1 MTNVE
6 RRMLR
11 LMLAGTLAL
20 ALLLLG
26 FEAVTPDVGHAAART
41 TTMSL
46 YRDAAASHQQTGK
59 SPPSDDQRVPVQVWT
74 IMAAGA
80 AAAVGLLLFF
90 VRIALGRVAP
100 PPPQEDAPHH

>member
-11 LMLAGTLAL
+11 LLLAGTLAL
-20 ALLLLG
+20 ALVLLG
-26 FEAVTPDVGHAAART
+26 LEAVTPDVGHAAART

-46 YRDAAASHQQTGK
+46 SQDGPWNQQQTGDT
-59 SPPSDDQRVPVQVWT
+59 PPADDQRLPVQLWT
-74 IMAAGA
+74 VMAAVGA
-80 AAAVGLLLFF
+80 AGIGLLLFF

-100 PPPQEDAPHH
+100 PPPQEDAHH